1 MTMKRNEK
9 NEATGTVKSI
19 LAGGKIPAQS
29 PKLRAAMIADH
40 GEPTYTAAAW
50 REARMGRGRMDG
62 SRLDVKIEQRRTA
75 KIRSWRK
82 ITKR

>member
-1 MTMKRNEK
+1 MTMKRDEK
-9 NEATGTVKSI
+9 NEATGTIKSI

-29 PKLRAAMIADH
+29 PRLRAAMIADH
-40 GEPTYTAAAW
+40 GAPTYTAQAW

-62 SRLDVKIEQRRTA
+62 SRLETRIEQRRTA
-75 KIRSWRK
+75 KIRSLRK